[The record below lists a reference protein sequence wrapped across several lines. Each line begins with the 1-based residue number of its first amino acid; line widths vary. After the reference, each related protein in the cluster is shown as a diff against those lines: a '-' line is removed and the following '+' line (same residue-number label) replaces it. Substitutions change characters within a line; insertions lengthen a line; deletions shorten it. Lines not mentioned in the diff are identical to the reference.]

1 MDILFIQKSAKLTN
15 NGAQLYL
22 VFGEILLDV
31 LVEETNLEDNIGV
44 GNTVGHV
51 EITQRVTQQDNVL
64 PPLKL
69 RVMDGALR
77 LNNKRLHQCCGAKA
91 ESRHFLGRILLHL

>member
-44 GNTVGHV
+44 GNTVGHL
-51 EITQRVTQQDNVL
+51 EITQRVPQQDNVL

-69 RVMDGALR
+69 RVVDRVLT
-77 LNNKRLHQCCGAKA
+77 LW
-91 ESRHFLGRILLHL
+91 